1 MQIYW
6 DYSDWWVEFVLASIK
21 KVVNRWISHLQIFRV
36 FKASRLPVRARRK
49 PWTTTP
55 LPSIPHITH
64 SVQRSY
70 MKYTRLSNQ
79 PSLWYLFLAIFWWS
93 SAFTGPQGLET
104 ASTSTLIVNMAISD
118 LLYIFVSGPM
128 FRIKSLVDVST
139 STGMLLCRILHPTKI
154 VAHFVSIESL
164 VLIAADR
171 YIATVKPFKA
181 KKVTTRTRAV
191 LISLSWL
198 LAALV
203 LVPLAYHSKYPTIR
217 NIVFCSPI
225 WTDAA
230 VTIYGRVL
238 LTMYYCVPLAVI
250 TVLYS
255 RITRTLKRRPLGNN
269 LQGGANL
276 RRLKEQRKIMTILV
290 SIVSAF
296 FVCWTPFAIFATGY
310 LSVSLTS
317 FKRFSKH
324 TCYVINIVA
333 YRFCPL
339 LSTAIN
345 PTILF
350 TLGTKYRK
358 ALTNLFSCFVGKL
371 RPRSRRIVHE
381 EPAC

>member
-1 MQIYW
+1 MNSAS
-6 DYSDWWVEFVLASIK
+6 SD
-21 KVVNRWISHLQIFRV
+21 LQ
-36 FKASRLPVRARRK
+36 
-49 PWTTTP
+49 
-55 LPSIPHITH
+55 
-64 SVQRSY
+64 SVQSKQVTSQSSKKAMNNNSTAVNSTHHSQCSTIVY
-70 MKYTRLSNQ
+70 EIYSFVQ
-79 PSLWYLFLAIFWWS
+79 PAFSLVSFLGNFLVIVCVYR
-93 SAFTGPQGLET
+93 TPGLRN
-104 ASTSTLIVNMAISD
+104 SINLYIVNMAISD
-118 LLYIFVSGPM
+118 LLYIFISGPM

-255 RITRTLKRRPLGNN
+255 RITRTLKRRPPGNN